1 MQLSDG
7 EDGMQFL
14 ILGALEVRDGG
25 RLIHITAPKVRAVL
39 AALLLNVN
47 GFVAVDHLA
56 EYVWDGP
63 APEGYRATLRTYVYR
78 LRQHLAGLPAVAL
91 NTDTAGYRLQVG
103 SDSVDATRFRAL
115 VGRAREMVRAGDL
128 ECAATE
134 LRQALAICRGRT
146 LANLRGELLQQ
157 EAQFIDRERLAAY
170 EEHISIEIAL
180 GNHRQVIPE
189 LAKLVVAHP
198 FREVLTAQ
206 LMVALY
212 RSGQQVEAL
221 QRYALT
227 RHRLRKELGI
237 EPGAELQMLQ
247 HAILGRTPPDGLTVP
262 SWTDRSM
269 ASPTR
274 RAAS

>member
-1 MQLSDG
+1 M
-7 EDGMQFL
+7 
-14 ILGALEVRDGG
+14 
-25 RLIHITAPKVRAVL
+25 
-39 AALLLNVN
+39 
-47 GFVAVDHLA
+47 
-56 EYVWDGP
+56 
-63 APEGYRATLRTYVYR
+63 
-78 LRQHLAGLPAVAL
+78 AL

-103 SDSVDATRFRAL
+103 SEASTPTRSAL
-115 VGRAREMVRAGDL
+115 VGGRGRWSAPGTSMRRPPS
-128 ECAATE
+128 